1 MCSFSLSCVS
11 LSLVIQQ
18 FSVSLNFNWTILK
31 RIQVLQTV
39 WFFAKFYTRCT
50 IKLSFLTDFWF
61 LQYLAMINGVILV
74 TFFFNKTRLSN
85 LPARF
90 EDLNLFLALQSRPRE
105 AGGKSTELDTNWFMN
120 ELASSSD
127 YDILYVNSPLFPAK
141 SHQRACKTIMCHL
154 VTRSHSRKAC
164 KHTAIPSVTPG
175 AVPLSL
181 LRCHV
186 LTWVCALLGASVC
199 SATHLAWWL
208 L

>member
-1 MCSFSLSCVS
+1 MNDVLIFHSGDDSPLMLTNCSGPGPYWHERYMQTPVGSSS
-11 LSLVIQQ
+11 HWEPQH
-18 FSVSLNFNWTILK
+18 SVNRKHLY
-31 RIQVLQTV
+31 RDV
-39 WFFAKFYTRCT
+39 
-50 IKLSFLTDFWF
+50 
-61 LQYLAMINGVILV
+61 
-74 TFFFNKTRLSN
+74 
-85 LPARF
+85 
-90 EDLNLFLALQSRPRE
+90 QSRPRE

-127 YDILYVNSPLFPAK
+127 YDILYVISPLFPAK